1 MVCYIHKC
9 IGSGFDSECVIRDP
23 GFIRKF
29 KKKYCVEVWAEHL
42 TTKKKR
48 KLWRRKDGDIG
59 MFIVLRHWQKFNTD
73 LS

>member
-1 MVCYIHKC
+1 LFDL
-9 IGSGFDSECVIRDP
+9 GGFRDP

-42 TTKKKR
+42 ATKKKK

-59 MFIVLRHWQKFNTD
+59 MLGFYSEYLLCDEFVELTFQKYFYI
-73 LS
+73 SS

>member
-1 MVCYIHKC
+1 MFAY
-9 IGSGFDSECVIRDP
+9 RDP

-29 KKKYCVEVWAEHL
+29 KKKHCVEVWAEHL

-59 MFIVLRHWQKFNTD
+59 MF
-73 LS
+73 SS